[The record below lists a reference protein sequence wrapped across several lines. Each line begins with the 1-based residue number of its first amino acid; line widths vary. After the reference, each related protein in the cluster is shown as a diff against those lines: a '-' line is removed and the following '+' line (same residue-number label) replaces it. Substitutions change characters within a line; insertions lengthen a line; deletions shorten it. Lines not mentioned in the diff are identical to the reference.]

1 MENLIVFAILM
12 ALGYGVGSYR
22 EKKHYED
29 IRRREKQTLH
39 VPMMNFGAKQPLPQ
53 AQDSALFVGS
63 VVITSDY
70 FKNFSAS
77 LRNLVGGRVTVY
89 ETLIDRGRRE
99 ATLRMKEQAIA
110 WGPPKSSMCGSKI
123 LRLAA
128 KTEARARWRSKS
140 SPTAP
145 LCANPIPW
153 TTFPQ
158 SLTTT
163 LTSRRFIP

>member
-12 ALGYGVGSYR
+12 ALGYSVGSYR

-53 AQDSALFVGS
+53 AQDSAMFVGS
-63 VVITSDY
+63 VVIASDY

-110 WGPPKSSMCGSKI
+110 WGATEILNVRLENSSISGQNRGKGQVAI
-123 LRLAA
+123 EIIAYG
-128 KTEARARWRSKS
+128 
-140 SPTAP
+140 TAV
-145 LCANPIPW
+145 
-153 TTFPQ
+153 
-158 SLTTT
+158 
-163 LTSRRFIP
+163 R